1 MFKKTFCDDK
11 EKLKNLSQDDKNS
24 LLNLV
29 KSKIDFSGA
38 KSWKSLQRIG
48 EALSP
53 LYQVTNLSNGFVD
66 ILKWFSDQ
74 SNPMSRKFAVF
85 VIEVLCNLSA
95 ITEEALD
102 ETAVNNFKEIFSKGL
117 DDQNIDVKVS
127 TLNCVTQFLINIA
140 NENTLL
146 KFTELSDKMLS
157 TLVSTLKYENEQKNK
172 DIADSKGKVA
182 LETMIEIIDQHPK
195 FWKGKTDTIITI
207 VNEISK
213 GKIFQNQIRECA
225 LELVYSLA
233 KSTPSAIKKS
243 EQFKNTFLPLLFN
256 LILEVDN
263 ENDEKAWE
271 KNIEENELDSD
282 EMFYA
287 VRDSFDRLALD

>member
-1 MFKKTFCDDK
+1 
-11 EKLKNLSQDDKNS
+11 
-24 LLNLV
+24 
-29 KSKIDFSGA
+29 
-38 KSWKSLQRIG
+38 
-48 EALSP
+48 
-53 LYQVTNLSNGFVD
+53 
-66 ILKWFSDQ
+66 
-74 SNPMSRKFAVF
+74 MSRKFAVF

-172 DIADSKGKVA
+172 DIADSKGKFA

-213 GKIFQNQIRECA
+213 GKIFQNEIRECA

-287 VRDSFDRLALD
+287 VRDSFDRLALDLGGDFFMGATAEYIKKYLASQNWIEVHAAFTAISYMTEGCKYSFSKNLKEFLQFISNGLAHTYP